1 MALLEKTGIPCN
13 SGDGMPHC
21 MFQGGGYMIKH
32 WTPALFSS
40 LSWQILIHSKKRKCS
55 LKKYAR
61 RRLTVSTSVWCSV
74 KSRGSVSESVN
85 TGIFILP
92 AFESWLGVFPEGEMS
107 SMLKRRAPRQAGN
120 RTALPLRLDGWQ
132 DRETLHSH
140 SQGSDL

>member
-1 MALLEKTGIPCN
+1 MLCKLG
-13 SGDGMPHC
+13 
-21 MFQGGGYMIKH
+21 
-32 WTPALFSS
+32 
-40 LSWQILIHSKKRKCS
+40 QILSPFATYCHAYFLGEELACGRQLVVTRS
-55 LKKYAR
+55 LWRGFLIDGAR
-61 RRLTVSTSVWCSV
+61 QLRCWLGRRLTVSTSVWCSV